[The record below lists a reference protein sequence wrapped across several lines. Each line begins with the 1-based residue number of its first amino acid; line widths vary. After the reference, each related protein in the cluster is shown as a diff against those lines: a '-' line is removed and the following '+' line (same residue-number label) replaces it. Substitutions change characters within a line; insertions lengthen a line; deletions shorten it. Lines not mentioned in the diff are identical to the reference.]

1 MRKKGFT
8 LIELIAI
15 ILVLGIIFL
24 ISTPIISKLVAQ
36 AKEESIKISVLEY
49 IDAVEKM
56 ISTKLLNGENIPS
69 CYTVSNLESLISIK
83 GTKPSKG
90 IVIINSNGEVESA
103 SLCIRNYK
111 VDYKD
116 EKVTI
121 DKGVSCSEMADTD
134 LDCDLAISMKDEYNE
149 EKEVNLPKLNSGM
162 IPVIWNGSSWV
173 TTETDN
179 DTWYDYTEEDKKWA
193 NAISIDSSA
202 KEKYNKADVEID
214 MNDVLAMWVWI
225 PRYAY
230 KISSGY
236 HSSTAGIIDIKFLM
250 GRSSKTTDGLI
261 AEKIPTYVDDKQTN
275 FIVHPAFKFNNI
287 DLPGI
292 WVAKFEASSDQNSN
306 CYSSANPDDCN
317 LSNLSLRIL
326 PNANAWRYIS
336 NSNAFTT
343 SLNLKKD
350 TTYTWQSITT
360 EVDTHLIKNSEW
372 GAVSYLAQS
381 SIGKNDEVW
390 INNNFNLITGNAGD
404 AASANPGTSYSYET
418 ANGMQASTTGNT
430 TGVYDMSGGLFE
442 FTAAYLNYK
451 SDTFTLPTLES
462 SSIYSAKSKYKDTY
476 TFDTYDRQSYSFE
489 LASKR
494 YGDALYEVGT
504 TGTGTSN
511 WYNDYIVYPYSS
523 GPFFT
528 KGGNFSMNSVA
539 GIYNTFYSDG
549 TPTDSYGFRPVL
561 VVDNIR
567 PDITLIGD
575 ETVYIAKGSTYTDAG
590 ATAIDKNDGNVS
602 SKIKVTTDL
611 NPNKYGTYTVVYTV
625 TNSLGN
631 TAKEVRT
638 VEVSDSGWYTP
649 DYCFEFDPS
658 TGTIVRYNTS
668 SQYCNSSN
676 MIVSIPSKINGV
688 TVTTLGMSSFA
699 SMSNLDKVYIPN
711 TVTTIGTY
719 AFASSSVKEVNLPD
733 SLTTIG
739 DGAFQ
744 LSGITSVEIPSGIKT
759 VPYNA
764 FYNCPN
770 LRDVVVPSTVDEVV
784 SHAFEMSG
792 IVNLTVGARII
803 NYFSFGWLNSLEQLT
818 ILDGVET
825 INEFSFYSPSASNIE
840 SAILP
845 DTVTF
850 VGYQSFAGNF
860 GEVSIPTSV
869 QTVDHHAFENALI
882 DKLIVGAKNIGE
894 FAFERSEINNLEI
907 LDGVETIGR
916 FAFLDNNITS
926 VILPDSVRTLDFQS
940 FGNNQITT
948 VRLSSSLETM
958 DAFVFDGSVVQDLTI
973 PDGAKVIGYAAFHD
987 CQIEELIIPDSVT
1000 TIGESA
1006 FYQNQIISLKLSK
1019 NLVSIG
1025 NRAFY
1030 GNSLTNLVI
1039 PSGIT
1044 SIDGDNAFE
1053 YNYIENLTIPSTLKT
1068 IANNAFAN
1076 NLIKNLNLPNSV
1088 ISIGEGAFFKNQ
1100 IDALTIP
1107 NSVTSIGAAAFN
1119 SNKLSDASAF
1129 IFGRNSDGTTNNNL
1143 VSYGGIK
1150 KADVVIPSNITVIGD
1165 RSFYNSNLTSVSIP
1179 SSVTSIGSLAFA
1191 VNNLT
1196 SINIPSSVISI
1207 SDDAFSN
1214 NYIAQGSAVINNM
1227 PSSVSVASSAFYNNG
1242 DEKTTNIAPSYI
1254 YEDKNNPVITING
1267 SSSITIEAGSTYNDQ
1282 GATATDVEDGNI
1294 TDKISTTS
1302 TVLTNILG
1310 TYNVTYTVS
1319 DYIGN
1324 SVTAV
1329 RTVRVVDTTPP
1340 VITLKGSNPASAALG
1355 YSYTDAGVTVTDN
1368 YDSSLTATS
1377 TGTVDTSVIGS
1388 YTITYNAT
1396 DSNGNIA
1403 TAVTRTVNVAEFT
1416 SYAYTMTNRLPVYG
1430 ITGAVYPP
1438 TGWTGIQNA
1447 SGDDSFKSVPLPF
1460 SVKMFGTSYNS
1471 VYVGS
1476 NSYITFGG
1484 GSSSFSG
1491 LSASNPAYNK
1501 IIFGGSDN
1509 SYQRVSYY
1517 STSKYV
1523 RIRYEGT
1530 ASSSG
1535 TVGSPNIVVEL
1546 TIFNPEYTINNST
1559 VIEML
1564 VGNHG
1569 RTSGVSNISNAAGTI
1584 SVPYTLTPSTSYVFL
1599 GDSTG
1604 GNFQVFKNAKVTNV
1618 DY

>member
-15 ILVLGIIFL
+15 ILILGILLL
-24 ISTPIISKLVAQ
+24 ITTPIISKLVSQ

-56 ISTKLLNGENIPS
+56 ISLRILNGENIPS
-69 CYTVSNLESLISIK
+69 CYTVSSLESIINIK

-90 IVIINSNGEVESA
+90 IVIINSDGEVKSA
-103 SLCIRNYK
+103 SLCVNNYK
-111 VDYKD
+111 VDYID

-121 DKGVSCSEMADTD
+121 NKGISCSEMVDTD
-134 LDCDLAISMKDEYNE
+134 LDCDLAISIRDEYNDD
-149 EKEVNLPKLNSGM
+149 KEVNLPKLNSGM
-162 IPVIWNGSSWV
+162 LPVIWNGSSWV
-173 TTETDN
+173 TTETDAN
-179 DTWYDYTEEDKKWA
+179 EWYDYTNEDKKWA
-193 NAISIDSSA
+193 NAISINSSA
-202 KEKYNKADVEID
+202 KDKYNHADVEID

-230 KISSGY
+230 KISSGF
-236 HSSTAGIIDIKFLM
+236 HGSTAGIIDIKFLM
-250 GRSSKTTDGLI
+250 GRSNKTSDGAI
-261 AEKIPTYVDDKQTN
+261 VDKDPTYEDDKQTN
-275 FIVHPAFKFNNI
+275 YIVHPAFKFNNI

-306 CYSSANPDDCN
+306 CYSSANFDDCN

-350 TTYTWQSITT
+350 TSYAWQSITT

-418 ANGMQASTTGNT
+418 ENGMQASTTGNT
-430 TGVYDMSGGLFE
+430 TGIYDMSGGLFE
-442 FTAAYLNYK
+442 FTAAYVNYK
-451 SDTFTLPTLES
+451 SDTFVLPTLES

-489 LASKR
+489 LASKK

-590 ATAIDKNDGNVS
+590 ATALDKNDGNVS

-611 NPNKYGTYTVVYTV
+611 NPNKYGTYTVVYIV

-638 VEVSDSGWYTP
+638 IEVSDSGWYTP
-649 DYCFEFDPS
+649 DYCFEFDSS

-676 MIVSIPSKINGV
+676 MIVNIPSKINGV
-688 TVTTLGMSSFA
+688 TVTSLGMTSFA

-719 AFASSSVKEVNLPD
+719 AFASSSLKEVNLPE
-733 SLTTIG
+733 SLTTLG

-744 LSGITSVEIPSGIKT
+744 LSGVTSIKIPSGIKT

-764 FYNCPN
+764 FQSCQN
-770 LRDVVVPSTVDEVV
+770 LKDVIVPSTVDEVV
-784 SHAFEMSG
+784 SHAFQNSG
-792 IVNLTVGARII
+792 IVNLTVGAKII
-803 NYFSFGWLNSLEQLT
+803 NYFSFGDLDSLEKLT

-850 VGYQSFAGNF
+850 VGYQSFAGSF
-860 GEVSIPTSV
+860 EEVSIPTSV
-869 QTVDHHAFENALI
+869 QTVDHHAFENAVI

-907 LDGVETIGR
+907 LDGVEIIGR

-958 DAFVFDGSVVQDLTI
+958 DSFVFDGSVVQELTI
-973 PDGAKVIGYAAFHD
+973 PDGAKVIGYGAFHD
-987 CQIEELIIPDSVT
+987 CQIEELNIPDSVT
-1000 TIGESA
+1000 SIGDSA
-1006 FYQNQIISLKLSK
+1006 FYQNQLVSLKLSK
-1019 NLVSIG
+1019 NLTSIG

-1030 GNSLTNLVI
+1030 GNSLTSLVI
-1039 PSGIT
+1039 PNGIT
-1044 SIDGDNAFE
+1044 SIDGENAFE

-1068 IANNAFAN
+1068 IANGAFAN
-1076 NLIKNLNLPNSV
+1076 NLISTLNLPSS
-1088 ISIGEGAFFKNQ
+1088 ITTIGEGAFFKNQ
-1100 IDALTIP
+1100 INSLSIP
-1107 NSVTSIGAAAFN
+1107 NSVTSLGAAAFN
-1119 SNKLSDASAF
+1119 GNKLSDTSAF
-1129 IFGRNSDGTTNNNL
+1129 ILGRNSDGTTNNVL
-1143 VSYGGIK
+1143 VSYGGAK
-1150 KADVVIPSNITVIGD
+1150 VSDVIIPNNVTVIGEKAL
-1165 RSFYNSNLTSVSIP
+1165 YNVNLTNLTIP
-1179 SSVTSIGSLAFA
+1179 STVNSIETLAFA
-1191 VNNLT
+1191 ANKLN
-1196 SINIPSSVISI
+1196 SINIPSSVNSI
-1207 SDDAFSN
+1207 GDQAFSN
-1214 NYIAQGSAVINNM
+1214 NFIAQGNAVINNM
-1227 PSSVSVASSAFYNNG
+1227 PSSVSVSSSAFYNNG
-1242 DEKTTNIAPSYI
+1242 DDKTINITPTYV
-1254 YEDKNNPVITING
+1254 YEDKNDPVLTING
-1267 SSSITIEAGSTYNDQ
+1267 NSSITIEAGSIYNDQ

-1294 TDKISTTS
+1294 TDKISATS
-1302 TVLTNILG
+1302 TVITNILG
-1310 TYNVTYTVS
+1310 TYTVTYSVS

-1340 VITLKGSNPASAALG
+1340 VITLKGSNPASATLG
-1355 YSYTDAGVTVTDN
+1355 FTYTDAGVTVTDN
-1368 YDSSLTATS
+1368 YDSNLTATS
-1377 TGTVDTSVIGS
+1377 TGIVDTSVIGS

-1396 DSNGNIA
+1396 DSNGNAA
-1403 TAVTRTVNVAEFT
+1403 TPVTRIVNVTEFT
-1416 SYAYTMTNRLPVYG
+1416 SYDYIMENRLPVYG
-1430 ITGAVYPP
+1430 ISGATYPP
-1438 TGWTGIQNA
+1438 AGWTGIQNA
-1447 SGDDSFKSVPLPF
+1447 SGDDTFKSVSLPF
-1460 SVKMFGTSYNS
+1460 SVNMFGTSYNS

-1484 GSSSFSG
+1484 GSSSYSG
-1491 LSASNPAYNK
+1491 LSASNPAYSK

-1535 TVGSPNIVVEL
+1535 TLGSPNIVVEF
-1546 TIFNPEYTINNST
+1546 TIFNPQYTKNNST

-1569 RTSGVSNISNAAGTI
+1569 RTSGVKNISNATGTI
-1584 SVPYTLTPSTSYVFL
+1584 SVSYTLTASTSYVFL

-1604 GNFQVFKNAKVTNV
+1604 GNFQVLKNAKMTNV